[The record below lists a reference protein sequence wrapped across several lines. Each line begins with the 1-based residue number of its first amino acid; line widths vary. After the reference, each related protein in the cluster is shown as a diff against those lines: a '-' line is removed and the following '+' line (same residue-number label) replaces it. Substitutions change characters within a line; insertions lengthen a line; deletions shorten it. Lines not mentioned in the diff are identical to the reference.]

1 MLEIAHRTLP
11 LPDAFATIVGA
22 SCKFCIMTFLRDNK
36 FWYLKKKSALA
47 SILQPVAARTQFL
60 TDLHS
65 NAMQS

>member
-11 LPDAFATIVGA
+11 FPDAFATIVGA
-22 SCKFCIMTFLRDNK
+22 SCKFCIMTFLRDN
-36 FWYLKKKSALA
+36 KKSALA